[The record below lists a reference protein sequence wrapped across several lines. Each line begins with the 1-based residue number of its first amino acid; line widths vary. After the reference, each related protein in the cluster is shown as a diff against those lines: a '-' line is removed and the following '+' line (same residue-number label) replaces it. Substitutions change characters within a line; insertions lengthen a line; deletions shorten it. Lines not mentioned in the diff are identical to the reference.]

1 MDIYSKR
8 ENININFNVNN
19 NSLLNSFEGIP
30 KQKYLKT
37 IKYSSLN
44 KGNKYK
50 NLSPRQ
56 NKSLR
61 NTDNKPKTK
70 QQKKELM
77 NAIQKRLNNLNERH
91 TNYIN
96 HFREKKIDYINKN
109 KNKESNNNTI
119 NSKNNIILNSILT
132 KNKKKYKNKK
142 VKIVGISYQNNK
154 YKNNNINSINNS
166 SVSSPS
172 KLKSL
177 KKPYY
182 KINNNNLNG
191 YSINN
196 YKHNIAHRHTKS
208 SFNQETHLLTNFMK
222 DLNNTENI
230 NYNNNQKGNKYNKRN
245 IINNNSNYNT
255 KNNLIKDKDR
265 KSNKTQKNT
274 KYNIKLSKHN
284 REHSDKG
291 GLIKIIDE
299 LKINNHNNT
308 GLTKKFINAQNN
320 WRKNYFATVI
330 QKIFRG
336 YALRKSNYREKY
348 SNKNVNSIY
357 IRKKAKDNK
366 IFGITLHHRKCPTEE
381 NLNLICQNINK
392 KYSDKNDEQPPKIK
406 EIVIFRNVKKDTNNP
421 FQFSNLY
428 LNNYIYNYNQAYNQS
443 IYQINL
449 YKYKYAFEKWKE
461 YSNKKRILL
470 LLKSMKKYDKKIN
483 KFYSDEKK
491 NENFMKNYSKSF
503 VKQLYI

>member
-1 MDIYSKR
+1 M
-8 ENININFNVNN
+8 
-19 NSLLNSFEGIP
+19 
-30 KQKYLKT
+30 KT

-50 NLSPRQ
+50 NLSPRP

-61 NTDNKPKTK
+61 NIDNKPK
-70 QQKKELM
+70 QQKKEIM
-77 NAIQKRLNNLNERH
+77 NAIQKRLNNLNERN

-96 HFREKKIDYINKN
+96 HFRENKIDYVNKN

-119 NSKNNIILNSILT
+119 NSKNNIILNSILS
-132 KNKKKYKNKK
+132 KNKKQHKNKK

-154 YKNNNINSINNS
+154 YKNINNSINNS

-172 KLKSL
+172 KIKSL
-177 KKPYY
+177 KKPFY
-182 KINNNNLNG
+182 KVNNNNLNG

-208 SFNQETHLLTNFMK
+208 SFNQEAHLLTNFMK
-222 DLNNTENI
+222 DSNKNENI
-230 NYNNNQKGNKYNKRN
+230 NYKNNQKGNKYSNKRS

-255 KNNLIKDKDR
+255 KNNLIKSKDR
-265 KSNKTQKNT
+265 KTNKTQKST
-274 KYNIKLSKHN
+274 KYKMNLSKHN

-299 LKINNHNNT
+299 LKINNHDNA

-330 QKIFRG
+330 QKIYRG
-336 YALRKSNYREKY
+336 YSLRKSNYREKY
-348 SNKNVNSIY
+348 SNKNINSIY

-366 IFGITLHHRKCPTEE
+366 IFSNSLHHRKCPTEE
-381 NLNLICQNINK
+381 NLNFICQNINK
-392 KYSDKNDEQPPKIK
+392 KYSDKINEEPPKIK
-406 EIVIFRNVKKDTNNP
+406 EIVIFRNIKKDPNTS

-470 LLKSMKKYDKKIN
+470 LLKTVKKYDKEMN
-483 KFYSDEKK
+483 RFYSDEKN
-491 NENFMKNYSKSF
+491 NENFIKNYSKSF